1 MILLFYLIVVC
12 QYVVPFSVKG
22 FEFSNNDLIFCSL
35 TFINRRLIKNGFQ
48 DIFPK
53 DILGIT
59 DYRGN

>member
-1 MILLFYLIVVC
+1 VVC
-12 QYVVPFSVKG
+12 LYVALFPVEG
-22 FEFSNNDLIFCSL
+22 FEFSNYDLIFCSL
-35 TFINRRLIKNGFQ
+35 TLINRRLIKNGFQ